1 MQEGIGGA
9 GEAPSMRP
17 EPRGIRRSERED
29 VPNRSVRWRVV
40 EVGPTNDV
48 ITHYSDEYNLV
59 LDPINLEFKF
69 RLVFK
74 IRQDHF
80 ELYMESLLDRDVE
93 LKLGIKIESN
103 SYRRHV
109 KEVFTILGKNDE
121 GHSQYTSLYWGSPLV
136 FLRDL
141 SGLVTRPDVF
151 VEIHFMNMIVRC
163 NRYPKPPK
171 NASESIT
178 NSLPNDMWRAF
189 LAETG
194 ADLTIT
200 CESVTEENDDE
211 NNEMAVEQSQPV
223 RATFRVQKGILTS
236 RSEIFAAMFSHGF
249 SEGETSTLH
258 ISDMTP
264 QALREMLRFLY
275 TDKMEN
281 ANIHAKELLR
291 AANKYNIPRMKLLAE
306 EALCQ
311 NLNDDTV
318 LEVAK
323 FANVHNGGYA
333 KDFAINCIV
342 SNFGTLIRRPEWP
355 DFIKDNPDLLH
366 EIHLRI
372 SSKLDNGQ
380 RHGRSSTTISRYST

>member
-1 MQEGIGGA
+1 
-9 GEAPSMRP
+9 
-17 EPRGIRRSERED
+17 
-29 VPNRSVRWRVV
+29 
-40 EVGPTNDV
+40 
-48 ITHYSDEYNLV
+48 
-59 LDPINLEFKF
+59 
-69 RLVFK
+69 
-74 IRQDHF
+74 
-80 ELYMESLLDRDVE
+80 MESLLERDVE

-121 GHSQYTSLYWGSPLV
+121 GHTQYTSLYWGSPLV

-151 VEIHFMNMIVRC
+151 VEIHFLNLIVRS
-163 NRYPKPPK
+163 NRYPKPPQLS
-171 NASESIT
+171 SEGVS
-178 NSLPNDMWRAF
+178 NSLPNDMWKAF

-200 CESVTEENDDE
+200 CETLTDENDEAIDVDDITDQE
-211 NNEMAVEQSQPV
+211 SRQAPA
-223 RATFRVQKGILTS
+223 RTTFRVQKGILIS

-249 SEGETSTLH
+249 AEGETGNLH
-258 ISDMTP
+258 ISDMSP

-311 NLNDDTV
+311 NLNDETV

-323 FANVHNGGYA
+323 FANVHNGNFA

-342 SNFGTLIRRPEWP
+342 SNFGTLIRRSEWT
-355 DFIKDNPDLLH
+355 DFTKENPDLLH